1 MQGFHS
7 QLKIQFACM
16 HRYTS
21 CTYISIVPLACDL
34 PLVWVLPSFIHGWK
48 KNPVGVLSL
57 VNQSLPHKNTHTF
70 RLLYSLCRDRLHC
83 MATKQPSNTTS
94 ILPSL
99 QYTAGLFPA
108 PFLTRLCVPSEYS
121 TPAPIYIP
129 TGGKDP
135 SFRKIYILKKKSK
148 YWISFSHLWFMLTN
162 YQAKSTF

>member
-1 MQGFHS
+1 MHAQIHMHIHKHS
-7 QLKIQFACM
+7 STSLWPATSLSSSIIHSWMEKKILGGLK
-16 HRYTS
+16 S
-21 CTYISIVPLACDL
+21 CQSKP
-34 PLVWVLPSFIHGWK
+34 PSQKH
-48 KNPVGVLSL
+48 
-57 VNQSLPHKNTHTF
+57 THTF
-70 RLLYSLCRDRLHC
+70 RLLYSLCRDQLHC

-99 QYTAGLFPA
+99 QYTARLYPA

-121 TPAPIYIP
+121 TPAPMYIP

-135 SFRKIYILKKKSK
+135 SFRKIYILKRKSK